1 MSYSNDQIAA
11 TTIGVSIVFLVG
23 MFMLYIGYYKSSN
36 VFTASTPFYVKKW
49 LYVGTI
55 ICLNAAGCVLVYYTQ
70 SLQVIL
76 YIILVLKSKD
86 LVMSLVFV
94 FNMMYKHLSS
104 AFVKPTVNLTDEI
117 RRIVAFVP
125 VYNETLDQLTRTVD
139 SVLEN
144 TTVPNYVM
152 TFIVSDGKNSYK
164 DIMDNILVSGY
175 GLCYK
180 AWNGQD
186 VSVNVLY
193 GTRGGRH
200 ITLLEKGHNVG
211 KKDSIILMNN
221 LFNAERDDLDVTN
234 KHFKEDVMNNIRTIF
249 GVAEFDYMFATD
261 ADTIIDS
268 DTILCLLDSIKKRNA
283 VASCGMV
290 NVDKSTGSWFWNNLQ
305 NYQYLYGQYVRR
317 TCEDLF
323 DQVLCLPGCV
333 SMFRLH
339 SSTVDAQKLYSA
351 IPDDN
356 NMIVSS
362 VQYVGTDRRYTGSLL
377 YSGERVVMDMRC
389 NAYTLPPQSFT
400 EYVSQRRRW
409 TQNAY
414 FNTMINIVAPRINF
428 VLRLFNLVDLFRMS
442 LVYFRLFNTVYFVYL
457 LSSRYN
463 PTEILEL
470 VPYIVVLVYP
480 TVFFFVYCLFNW
492 SLLTQWLELFL
503 FFLLNKFFILV
514 SNVVIFTIMLWNIG
528 VQSWSNHTELQN
540 VVVQTEVEEN

>member
-11 TTIGVSIVFLVG
+11 TTIGVSIVFLAC

-36 VFTASTPFYVKKW
+36 VFTVSTPFYVKKW

-55 ICLNAAGCVLVYYTQ
+55 ICLNAAGCALVYYTQ
-70 SLQVIL
+70 SLQVIV

-144 TTVPNYVM
+144 TVVPNYVM

-261 ADTIIDS
+261 ADTIVDS

-290 NVDKSTGSWFWNNLQ
+290 NVDKSSGSWFWNNLQ

-457 LSSRYN
+457 LASRYN

-503 FFLLNKFFILV
+503 FFLVNKFFILV

>member
-11 TTIGVSIVFLVG
+11 TTIGVSIVFLAC

-36 VFTASTPFYVKKW
+36 VFTVSTPFYVKKW

-55 ICLNAAGCVLVYYTQ
+55 ICLNAAGCALVYYTQ
-70 SLQVIL
+70 SLQVIV
-76 YIILVLKSKD
+76 YIILVSKSKD

-144 TTVPNYVM
+144 TVVPNYVM

-261 ADTIIDS
+261 ADTIVDS

-290 NVDKSTGSWFWNNLQ
+290 NVDKSSGSWFWNNLQ

-457 LSSRYN
+457 LASRYN

-503 FFLLNKFFILV
+503 FFLVNKFFILV